1 MREWCDEAGL
11 PDCTSH
17 GLKRIA
23 ATLCAE
29 FGATDRMLMAL
40 FDWTSERMA
49 NVYTLRANRRK
60 LAEAGAA
67 LLANF
72 SLDQHNSE

>member
-1 MREWCDEAGL
+1 M
-11 PDCTSH
+11 DCTSH
-17 GLKRIA
+17 GLKKIA

-29 FGATDRMLMAL
+29 FGATDRMHMAL
-40 FDWTSERMA
+40 FNWTSVRIA

-72 SLDQHNSE
+72 TLGQHDSE